1 MDEPAPSPSS
11 SPLVR
16 QVRIVNP
23 KGLHARAAAKFV
35 KTAEPFDAEIRVTKD
50 DTTCGGT
57 SILGLMMLAASPGS
71 TLTLV
76 ADGEDAQAALDAVAT
91 LVEQG
96 FGET

>member
-1 MDEPAPSPSS
+1 MSAST
-11 SPLVR
+11 LTR
-16 QVRIVNP
+16 QVTICNAR
-23 KGLHARAAAKFV
+23 GLHARAAAKFV
-35 KTAEPFDAEIRVTKD
+35 KTAETFDAEIRVTKD
-50 DTTCGGT
+50 DLTVGGT